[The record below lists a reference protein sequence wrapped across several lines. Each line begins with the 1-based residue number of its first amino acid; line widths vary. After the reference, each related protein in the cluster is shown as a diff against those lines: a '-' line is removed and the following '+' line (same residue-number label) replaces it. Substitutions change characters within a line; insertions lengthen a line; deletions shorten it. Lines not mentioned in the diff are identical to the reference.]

1 MKLLCVCKSP
11 HVVVETDK
19 EIGAGACWIECTNCR
34 RIVGG
39 LNKSEAIKMWN
50 AATKA
55 IKENS
60 PA

>member
-1 MKLLCVCKSP
+1 MKLSCACNSP
-11 HVVVETDK
+11 SVTVETDRK
-19 EIGAGACWIECTNCR
+19 ACWIECTNCR